1 MTVNNSATSP
11 ALTASAQNAEA
22 EWAGF
27 ATSGSMATWR
37 DYFQLLKP
45 RVVSLVVFTGFCG
58 LMIAPGSI
66 NPILAAV
73 AILCIAVGAG
83 AAGAFNM
90 WYEAETDALMRRTAN
105 RPIPAG
111 KIAKP
116 EALAFAVTLAG
127 VSVLLMAL
135 ATNWVAA
142 GLLLASIFYYTHI
155 YTVWLKRRTPQNI
168 VIGGGAGAF
177 PPVIGWAAV
186 TGDVTLMPVLLFAI
200 IFLWTPPH
208 FWALSL
214 FVKGDYERAGI
225 PMLPVV
231 AGEAVTRLQIWLYT
245 WLLVGCSIAPWPLRL
260 AGPLYGV
267 TACVLGFLFLA
278 GAYRVW
284 RGEDTKGPKQLFG
297 YSVLYLFV
305 LFGAL
310 VADATVGRSL

>member
-1 MTVNNSATSP
+1 MNKSVTSTTM
-11 ALTASAQNAEA
+11 TASAHGAEA
-22 EWAGF
+22 DWLGF
-27 ATSGSMATWR
+27 AQSGQLATWR
-37 DYFQLLKP
+37 DYFELLKP
-45 RVVSLVVFTGFCG
+45 RVVSLVVFTGICG

-66 NPILAAV
+66 NPILAAI

-90 WYEAETDALMRRTAN
+90 WYEADTDALMRRTAN

-111 KIAKP
+111 RIAKP

-127 VSVLLMAL
+127 ASVVLMGL

-142 GLLLASIFYYTHI
+142 GLLLASILYYTHI

-186 TGDVTLMPVLLFAI
+186 TGDVTLLPALLFAI

-231 AGEAVTRLQIWLYT
+231 AGERATRLQIWLYT
-245 WLLVGCSIAPWPLRL
+245 WALVAAAIAPWPLGL
-260 AGPLYGV
+260 TGATYGLV
-267 TACVLGFLFLA
+267 STALGVLFLV
-278 GAYRVW
+278 GAFRVW
-284 RGEDTKGPKQLFG
+284 RGEDMKAPKHLFA

-305 LFGAL
+305 LFGTL
-310 VADATVGRSL
+310 VADHYLGRSL

>member
-1 MTVNNSATSP
+1 VNKSVHSATM
-11 ALTASAQNAEA
+11 TASAHGAEA
-22 EWAGF
+22 DWLGLVQ
-27 ATSGSMATWR
+27 SGQLATWR
-37 DYFQLLKP
+37 DYFELLKP

-58 LMIAPGSI
+58 LLVAPGSI

-90 WYEAETDALMRRTAN
+90 WYEADSDALMRRTAN

-111 KIAKP
+111 KIEKP

-127 VSVLLMAL
+127 ASVVLMGL

-142 GLLLASIFYYTHI
+142 SLLLASIFYYTHI

-186 TGDVTLMPVLLFAI
+186 TGDVSLMPILLFAI

-231 AGEAVTRLQIWLYT
+231 AGEAATRLQIWLYT
-245 WLLVGCSIAPWPLRL
+245 WALVAASIAPWPLGL
-260 AGPLYGV
+260 AGSVYGLM
-267 TACVLGFLFLA
+267 ACGLGALFLL
-278 GAYRVW
+278 GAFRVW
-284 RGEDTKGPKQLFG
+284 RSDDTKAAKHLFA

-310 VADATVGRSL
+310 VADCFLGRSL

>member
-1 MTVNNSATSP
+1 MNNSATSSVV
-11 ALTASAQNAEA
+11 TASAHSAEA
-22 EWAGF
+22 DWLGLGSAG
-27 ATSGSMATWR
+27 SLATWR
-37 DYFQLLKP
+37 DYFELLKP
-45 RVVSLVVFTGFCG
+45 RVVSLVVFTGLCG
-58 LMIAPGSI
+58 LLIAPGSI

-90 WYEAETDALMRRTAN
+90 WYEADTDALMRRTAN

-111 KIAKP
+111 KIEKP

-127 VSVLLMAL
+127 ASVVLMGL

-142 GLLLASIFYYTHI
+142 SLLLVSIFYYTHI

-177 PPVIGWAAV
+177 PPMIGWAAV
-186 TGDVTLMPVLLFAI
+186 TGDVTLLPVLLFVI
-200 IFLWTPPH
+200 VFMWTPPH
-208 FWALSL
+208 FWSLSL
-214 FVKGDYERAGI
+214 FVKMDYERAGI

-231 AGEAVTRLQIWLYT
+231 AGEAATRRQIWLYT
-245 WLLVGCSIAPWPLRL
+245 WVLAAASVAPWPLGLVGPVYGL
-260 AGPLYGV
+260 A
-267 TACVLGFLFLA
+267 ACALGALFLA
-278 GAYRVW
+278 GAFRVW
-284 RGEDTKGPKQLFG
+284 RGEDMKAPKQLFA

-310 VADATVGRSL
+310 VADYFVGRAL

>member
-1 MTVNNSATSP
+1 MNKSVTSP
-11 ALTASAQNAEA
+11 AMTASAHSAEA
-22 EWAGF
+22 EWLGL
-27 ATSGSMATWR
+27 ATSGSLATWR

-58 LMIAPGSI
+58 LLIAPGSI

-127 VSVLLMAL
+127 ASVVLMAL

-186 TGDVTLMPVLLFAI
+186 TGDVTLMPILLFAI

-245 WLLVGCSIAPWPLRL
+245 WLLVAASIAPWPLGL
-260 AGPLYGV
+260 AGNVYGFS
-267 TACVLGFLFLA
+267 ACALGFLFLA
-278 GAYRVW
+278 GAFRVW
-284 RGEDTKGPKQLFG
+284 RGDDMKACKQLFA

-310 VADATVGRSL
+310 VADYFLGRGL